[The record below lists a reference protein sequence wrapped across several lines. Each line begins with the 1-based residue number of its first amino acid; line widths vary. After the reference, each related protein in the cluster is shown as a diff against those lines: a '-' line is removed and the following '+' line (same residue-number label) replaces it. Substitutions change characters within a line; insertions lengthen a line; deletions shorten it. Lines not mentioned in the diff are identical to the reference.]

1 MNSDWLKMWWPVLLG
16 LAVLYIPTYYDLSQ
30 TIWRGEENSHGPMVL
45 LASVWMFWR
54 RREVLLLASS
64 MHTHKLVGGI
74 ILSFGL
80 LSYAI
85 GRSQEI
91 LMFEVGSQIPVLLG
105 TLSIL
110 LDGQAVRRLGFPIL
124 FLLFMVPLPNIIVDA
139 MTNPLKQQVSML
151 TENILYVLG
160 YPIARNGVVLS
171 IGPYQVLVADACSGL
186 YSMFSLS
193 ALGLLYLYLLQY
205 RSKLKNALL
214 VISILPIAFCANFLR
229 VLILVLVTYHLG
241 DEAGQGFTHIFA
253 GIILF
258 VVALV
263 LLFVLDGLLGL
274 VLKEKSAGL

>member
-1 MNSDWLKMWWPVLLG
+1 
-16 LAVLYIPTYYDLSQ
+16 
-30 TIWRGEENSHGPMVL
+30 
-45 LASVWMFWR
+45 
-54 RREVLLLASS
+54 

-74 ILSFGL
+74 ILGFGL

-105 TLSIL
+105 TLSSL
-110 LDGQAVRRLGFPIL
+110 LDGQAVRRLGFPLL

-151 TENILYVLG
+151 TENILYALG

-214 VISILPIAFCANFLR
+214 VISILPIAFCANLLR